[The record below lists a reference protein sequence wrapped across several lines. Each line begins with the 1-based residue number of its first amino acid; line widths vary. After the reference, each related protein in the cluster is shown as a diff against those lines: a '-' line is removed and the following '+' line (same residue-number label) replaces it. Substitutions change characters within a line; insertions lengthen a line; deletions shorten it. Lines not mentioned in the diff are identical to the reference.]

1 MMDMTYL
8 EALAQLWS
16 VLLYLDHMAQ
26 RQRTDERRA
35 ESLAAF
41 CLVRD
46 VHSRMHKDWPGY

>member
-1 MMDMTYL
+1 MDMTYL

-35 ESLAAF
+35 EYLAAF